1 MHGHLHLVLLTEDF
15 FMTDSSTFHRLNHFA
30 ARVALAAVSV
40 CAIVGVAVAA
50 NTNVVEIHGAGST
63 FVQPILN
70 EWANNWTAKSG
81 IKVNYEGGGSGA
93 GITKVN
99 AGQVDFGATDAPL
112 AEKDLA
118 ANGLVQFPI
127 VAGGIVVV
135 ENVTDLG
142 RRRLQINGETL
153 VAIFLGK
160 ITRWNDPALV
170 ALNPGAPLP
179 DAPIGVVHRSE
190 GSGTTYNFTAYLT
203 KASQEWA
210 AKLGTA
216 KVISWPVGNSAEGNQ
231 NVATMVTNTRNS
243 ISYVEYG
250 YALAHNMRIA
260 TLHNSAGVTVFPTQT
275 TIRNA
280 VDAADW
286 EHAANFN
293 LLLVDIQGKDAW
305 PIAATTWILIPT
317 RRATA
322 AKSLEFFRWALDHG
336 APYADAQGYTPLPPK
351 LVKLIEVSWTKSFPD
366 AKAATNVH

>member
-1 MHGHLHLVLLTEDF
+1 
-15 FMTDSSTFHRLNHFA
+15 MTHSPASYWSNHVA
-30 ARVALAAVSV
+30 ARVALAAASA
-40 CAIVGVAVAA
+40 CAIANVAVAA
-50 NTNVVEIHGAGST
+50 NTTVAEIHGAGST
-63 FVQPILN
+63 FVQPVLN
-70 EWANNWTAKSG
+70 EWANNWSPKAGTK
-81 IKVNYEGGGSGA
+81 INYEGGGSGA
-93 GITKVN
+93 GITKVK

-112 AEKDLA
+112 AEEDLA

-142 RRRLQINGETL
+142 RRRLQINGDVL
-153 VAIFLGK
+153 AAIFMGK
-160 ITRWNDPALV
+160 ITHWNDPALV
-170 ALNPGAPLP
+170 ALNPGAQLP
-179 DAPIGVVHRSE
+179 DAPIAVVHRNE
-190 GSGTTYNFTAYLT
+190 GSGTTYNFTAYLS
-203 KASQEWA
+203 KVSQEWT

-216 KVISWPVGNSAEGNQ
+216 KVINWPAGSGAEGNQ

-243 ISYVEYG
+243 IGYVEYG

-260 TLHNSAGVTVFPTQT
+260 TLHNSAGVTVYPTQT

-293 LLLVDIQGKDAW
+293 LLLIDIQGKDAW

-317 RRATA
+317 KRATA
-322 AKSLEFFRWALDHG
+322 SKSLEFFRWALDHG
-336 APYADAQGYTPLPPK
+336 APYADAQGYTPLPAK

-366 AKAATNVH
+366 AKGVTAGH